1 MTIISFA
8 KSRYVGDMIEGT
20 KTTTIRRNW
29 EKWVKALEARHN
41 LHVYYGSHWSRN
53 RKFVGECTMTSV
65 KVVRGSQFTD
75 ADARADGF
83 KDVDE
88 LLQALVELNDMT
100 LAEVRSHKWAIITFG
115 VWVRGPNW
123 DGETGTAES

>member
-29 EKWVKALEARHN
+29 EKWVKALKARHN
-41 LHVYYGSHWSRN
+41 LHVYYGSHWSPN
-53 RKFVGECTMTSV
+53 RQFVGECKLKSV

-75 ADARADGF
+75 EDARADGF
-83 KDVDE
+83 KDLDE
-88 LLQALVELNDMT
+88 LIQALVELNDMSV
-100 LAEVRSHKWAIITFG
+100 AEVLAHKWAILEFG
-115 VWVRGPNW
+115 EWCRGPNW